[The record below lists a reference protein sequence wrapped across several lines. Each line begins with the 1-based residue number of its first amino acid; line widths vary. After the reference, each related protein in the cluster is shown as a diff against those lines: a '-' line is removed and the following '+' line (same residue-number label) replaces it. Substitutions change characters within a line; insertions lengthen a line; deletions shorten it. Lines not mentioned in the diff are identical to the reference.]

1 MTSPAAPPLWEL
13 RLDGLLNVLTTDLHD
28 LDHPGIWLSRRLR
41 SGFTFSLM
49 LAEDGSRRA
58 RLSIED
64 RPVGEAAWKRH
75 HEAIE
80 VMVQHIGCSAWPFVA
95 PSLAPG
101 EQYIGAIV
109 ELQEKLIT

>member
-1 MTSPAAPPLWEL
+1 MNPVAPPLWEL

-28 LDHPGIWLSRRLR
+28 LSGHGVWLSRRLR

-58 RLSIED
+58 RLNIED

-75 HEAIE
+75 HEEIE
-80 VMVQHIGCSAWPFVA
+80 VILQHISIAGWPAVA

-101 EQYIGAIV
+101 EMYRGAIYECAEV
-109 ELQEKLIT
+109 LTV